1 MELIFLSLDRT
12 LVGQRLEQLKEKSIN
27 QIQITLTMS
36 LVNVNEISMVTI
48 DNLITT
54 AIKDIS
60 IKKKGT
66 LPSLQMLLL
75 TKPEMIQYN
84 LKKSK
89 KELSGLKKW
98 GTYK

>member
-60 IKKKGT
+60 IKKKGHT
-66 LPSLQMLLL
+66 SITTNAFINKTRNDSIQPEIIKEGIECL
-75 TKPEMIQYN
+75 TKMRH
-84 LKKSK
+84 
-89 KELSGLKKW
+89 
-98 GTYK
+98 

>member
-84 LKKSK
+84 LK
-89 KELSGLKKW
+89 
-98 GTYK
+98 